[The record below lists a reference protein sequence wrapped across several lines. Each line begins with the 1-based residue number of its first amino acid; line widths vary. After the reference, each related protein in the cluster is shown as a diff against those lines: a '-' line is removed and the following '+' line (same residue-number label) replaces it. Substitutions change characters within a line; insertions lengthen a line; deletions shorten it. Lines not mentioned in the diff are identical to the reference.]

1 MISAD
6 CAMKPGRPRR
16 HSVLVTHADFRGSPM
31 EPGIC
36 RVVNLATPGSSCA
49 QYEYESLNA
58 DDCGDILRT
67 SAEMTNTDTY
77 KET

>member
-1 MISAD
+1 
-6 CAMKPGRPRR
+6 
-16 HSVLVTHADFRGSPM
+16 M